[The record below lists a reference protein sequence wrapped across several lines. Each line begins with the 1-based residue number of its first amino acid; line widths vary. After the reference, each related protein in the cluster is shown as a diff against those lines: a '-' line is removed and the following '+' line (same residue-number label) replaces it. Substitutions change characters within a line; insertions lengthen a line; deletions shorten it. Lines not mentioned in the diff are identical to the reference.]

1 MKTSC
6 VMDSPI
12 GDLTLVNS
20 DGILCAVYMAEHAR
34 RPAAAELGET
44 STSGFEQAREE
55 LNEYFAADRTEFT
68 VPTAAPG
75 TVFQQKVWHLL
86 SRIPYGQT
94 RSYAQLADS
103 LGDRKTI
110 RAVGTANGRNPL
122 SIIVPC
128 HRVVGSDGSLTGYAG
143 GVARKEYLLSLEDP
157 TRPVALF

>member
-1 MKTSC
+1 MKTHA
-6 VMDSPI
+6 MMESPI

-20 DGILCAVYMAEHAR
+20 DGVLSAVYMAEHAR
-34 RPAAAELGET
+34 RPAAMELGDA
-44 STSGFEQAREE
+44 SNSGFEQALEE
-55 LNEYFAADRTEFT
+55 LNQYFAADRREFT
-68 VPTAAPG
+68 VPTAASG
-75 TVFQQKVWHLL
+75 TAFQQSVWQLL

-103 LGDRKTI
+103 LGNRKTI

-157 TRPVALF
+157 TRPLALF